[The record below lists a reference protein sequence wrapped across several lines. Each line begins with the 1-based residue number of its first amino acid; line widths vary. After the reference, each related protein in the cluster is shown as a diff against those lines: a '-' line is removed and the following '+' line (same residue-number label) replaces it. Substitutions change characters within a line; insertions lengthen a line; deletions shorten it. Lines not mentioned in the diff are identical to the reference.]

1 MTDRIGVAVIGAG
14 DGKQTMD
21 FVFTTDIAR
30 ANLRAA
36 EVGVT
41 DADLDIGTS
50 TDLGWKPEV
59 DLHSGLR
66 ELVAWW
72 RSERSEGVGS

>member
-1 MTDRIGVAVIGAG
+1 MRRTPVHPRDPRARSLLQVIGRPDLG
-14 DGKQTMD
+14 VELGP
-21 FVFTTDIAR
+21 AR
-30 ANLRAA
+30 AVN
-36 EVGVT
+36 GVT
-41 DADLDIGTS
+41 RRLSSIEAAGQQ
-50 TDLGWKPEV
+50 LGWKPEV